1 MTASTSSS
9 PTPNSRPVD
18 RPESAQAIAAM
29 FDRVA
34 PKYDFLNALLSAQQ
48 DRRWRRKMVQR
59 LPHRPG
65 GVLLD
70 VATGTGDV
78 LVAAAAAH
86 PEYETFVGVDISPGM
101 LSLAG
106 PKAKA
111 AGLNAEFRVMSA
123 TELAFADASV
133 DAITI
138 SFGLRNV
145 VDKDQALA
153 EFKRVL
159 KPGGKLLIL
168 EFFTP
173 KTGLL
178 GRLFQ
183 FYFHAV
189 LPRIGAL
196 FSDRDAYTYL
206 PRSVGSF
213 WSREELRAKLYGMG
227 FVVDDE
233 DSFLFGGCRL
243 IGARKS

>member
-1 MTASTSSS
+1 MSSQ
-9 PTPNSRPVD
+9 TTQHNQHPVA

-34 PKYDFLNALLSAQQ
+34 PKYDFLNRLLSAQQ
-48 DRRWRRKMVQR
+48 DQRWRRRMVQR
-59 LPHRPG
+59 LPLSPG

-78 LVAAAAAH
+78 LIAAAKAH
-86 PEYETFVGVDISPGM
+86 PEYKTFVGVDISPGM

-123 TELAFADASV
+123 TELAFSDASV
-133 DAITI
+133 DAVTI

-145 VDKDQALA
+145 VDKDKALA

-213 WSREELRAKLYGMG
+213 WSREELRTKLYREG
-227 FVVDDE
+227 FIIEDE

-243 IGARKS
+243 VGARKI